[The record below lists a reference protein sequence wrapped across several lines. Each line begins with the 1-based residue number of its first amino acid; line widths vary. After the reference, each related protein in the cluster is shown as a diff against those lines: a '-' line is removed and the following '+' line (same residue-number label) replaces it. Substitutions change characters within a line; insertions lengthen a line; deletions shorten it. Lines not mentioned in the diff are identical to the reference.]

1 MSATTPWAI
10 EEMTLEQAEAEYAR
24 YRNRSNPSTS
34 DMRRETD
41 LYWHIVRLR
50 AALEAAS

>member
-1 MSATTPWAI
+1 MECAIPWAI

-24 YRNRSNPSTS
+24 YRGRSNPSTS

-41 LYWHIVRLR
+41 LYWYIVRLR
-50 AALEAAS
+50 AALETAS